1 MVDIVV
7 GRRVDQGFS
16 LMPNALARDPKASPR
31 AIRVYCFL
39 NSHAEGWKTSAA
51 RIAGQIDMNEKTVR
65 TALRELESLGYLER
79 AQSRDGANQFDCA
92 AYMVHQISEKP
103 QVSPDR
109 QNLPDGDSS
118 RPVKITQREHAGETG
133 HNRRSVP
140 TGKNYRPLR
149 RLKNKTNSRVTG
161 GEERYGGHRAGD
173 HVDPQPENSLGG
185 ACDSASGASARSDA
199 PGGGSGA
206 NTPAGGQQAPDAA
219 AGLADGAAD
228 DAGVADSGSQ
238 PEPNTTNGSQS
249 VSNASN
255 PRAGAITPDDPQ
267 KSASGSHS
275 GENGDEIPTLD
286 QLATQHQAQVRC
298 ERHAKWPADKPVPN
312 CVACQNTR
320 EQHENHQQETQA
332 AARARRRA
340 AQAICTTC
348 DDDGLIAGPNRR
360 YATCGHPN
368 VTRGQVAD
376 YLRKQ
381 TPRQWGKPEPP
392 KRKLAPMPIEK
403 YPKHAREKPCP
414 ECEQPAGKPCKLP
427 DGYQPPA
434 PCSGRIL
441 TLTPKEKTQ

>member
-7 GRRVDQGFS
+7 GRRVDGGFS
-16 LMPNALARDPKASPR
+16 LMPNALARDPDVSAR

-51 RIAGQIDMNEKTVR
+51 RIAGQISMAEKTIKV
-65 TALRELESLGYLER
+65 ALRELESLGYLER
-79 AQSRDGANQFDCA
+79 TQGRDDANQFGSA
-92 AYMVHQISEKP
+92 VYVINQISAKP
-103 QVSPDR
+103 QVIPDG
-109 QNLPDGDSS
+109 QNLPDGDGS
-118 RPVKITQREHAGETG
+118 RGVKNAQREHAGETG
-133 HNRRSVP
+133 QNPRSFP
-140 TGKNYRPLR
+140 MGKIYPPLR
-149 RLKNKTNSRVTG
+149 RLSNKTNSRVEVG
-161 GEERYGGHRAGD
+161 GDRYGGQRAGESN
-173 HVDPQPENSLGG
+173 DPQPENSLGG
-185 ACDSASGASARSDA
+185 VGDLASGADARSDA
-199 PGGGSGA
+199 PDGA
-206 NTPAGGQQAPDAA
+206 DGAIGPAGGSQATDAA
-219 AGLADGAAD
+219 AGVATGVTDA
-228 DAGVADSGSQ
+228 AGVADFGNH
-238 PEPNTTNGSQS
+238 PDPNTPEGSQS

-255 PRAGAITPDDPQ
+255 PRAGAITPTDPQ
-267 KSASGSHS
+267 KPASGSP
-275 GENGDEIPTLD
+275 GPENGDEIPTLD

-312 CVACQNTR
+312 CVACQNAR
-320 EQHENHQQETQA
+320 EQHENHQHETQA

-348 DDDGLIAGPNRR
+348 DDDGLIAGPDRR

-381 TPRQWGKPEPP
+381 QPRQWGKPEPP

-441 TLTPKEKTQ
+441 NLTPKEKTQ

>member
-7 GRRVDQGFS
+7 GRRVDTGFS
-16 LMPNALARDPKASPR
+16 LMPNALARDPKASAR

-65 TALRELESLGYLER
+65 TALRELESLGYLDR
-79 AQSRDGANQFDCA
+79 VQSRDGSNQFDGA
-92 AYMVHQISEKP
+92 TYMVHQISEKP

-219 AGLADGAAD
+219 AGVAAGADGV
-228 DAGVADSGSQ
+228 AGVADSGNQS
-238 PEPNTTNGSQS
+238 EPNTPNGSQS
-249 VSNASN
+249 VSNASS
-255 PRAGAITPDDPQ
+255 PHAGAITPTNPQ
-267 KSASGSHS
+267 NSVSGPHS
-275 GENGDEIPTLD
+275 GQNGDKILTLD
-286 QLATQHQAQVRC
+286 QLAQHQRETRRCDKHAQ
-298 ERHAKWPADKPVPN
+298 WPADKPVPSCLACKN
-312 CVACQNTR
+312 VRENYERDVVAF
-320 EQHENHQQETQA
+320 ETSY
-332 AARARRRA
+332 RTMSRA
-340 AQAICTTC
+340 AKAICTEC
-348 DDDGLIAGPNRR
+348 DEGGMIKLPGGYTICD
-360 YATCGHPN
+360 HPH
-368 VTRGQVAD
+368 VTRGDVSD
-376 YLRKQ
+376 YLQKQ
-381 TPRQWGKPEPP
+381 PPKVHSQPDPP

-403 YPKHAREKPCP
+403 YPAHAREKPCP

-441 TLTPKEKTQ
+441 NLTPKEKTQ

>member
-7 GRRVDQGFS
+7 GRRVDAGFS

-51 RIAGQIDMNEKTVR
+51 RIAGQIDMGEKAVK
-65 TALRELESLGYLER
+65 ASLRELESLGYLER
-79 AQSRDGANQFDCA
+79 AQSRDESNRFDGS
-92 AYMVHQISEKP
+92 AYVVHQIPTKP
-103 QVSPDR
+103 QVVPDG
-109 QNLPDGDSS
+109 QNMPDGDSS
-118 RPVKITQREHAGETG
+118 RGAKSAQREHAGETG
-133 HNRRSVP
+133 HNRRSFP
-140 TGKNYRPLR
+140 MGTFDPPLR
-149 RLKNKTNSRVTG
+149 RLRNNTNSRVEVG
-161 GEERYGGHRAGD
+161 GDRYGGHRAGETI
-173 HVDPQPENSLGG
+173 DPQPENSLES
-185 ACDSASGASARSDA
+185 DSGLASGASARSDA

-255 PRAGAITPDDPQ
+255 PRAGAITPTSPQ
-267 KSASGSHS
+267 KSASGSP
-275 GENGDEIPTLD
+275 GPENGDKILTLD
-286 QLATQHQAQVRC
+286 QLAQRQQEARRCDKHAQ
-298 ERHAKWPADKPVPN
+298 WPADKPVPSCLACKN
-312 CVACQNTR
+312 VRENYEQDIVAF
-320 EQHENHQQETQA
+320 ETSY
-332 AARARRRA
+332 RTMSRA
-340 AQAICTTC
+340 AKSICTEC
-348 DDDGLIAGPNRR
+348 DEAGMIKLPGG
-360 YATCGHPN
+360 YTICDHPT
-368 VTRGQVAD
+368 VTRGDVSD
-376 YLRKQ
+376 YLQKQ
-381 TPRQWGKPEPP
+381 PPKVHSQPAPP

-403 YPKHAREKPCP
+403 YPAHAREKPCP

-441 TLTPKEKTQ
+441 NLTPKEKTQ